1 MNTEIKNT
9 IKNEKGFTLVE
20 LIVVIAILAVL
31 AAVAIPNYMSYQH
44 RSKINTDV
52 STVSELLRSAKMY
65 YIERGTEPSFSD
77 LVDNGDYTG
86 DEKLATGSNLS
97 TITFSADADGNFSTS
112 NFVATATS
120 GSFKPSGEVI
130 ENEELPRAV
139 K

>member
-77 LVDNGDYTG
+77 LV
-86 DEKLATGSNLS
+86 
-97 TITFSADADGNFSTS
+97 
-112 NFVATATS
+112 
-120 GSFKPSGEVI
+120 
-130 ENEELPRAV
+130 
-139 K
+139 